1 MNFIKPFSFSA
12 FGPVAAKQLTVD
24 DILAPLQ
31 EAINKFGTLIT
42 QRESS
47 IVDAE
52 RKVVELEEQIVVDE
66 REITRARAAQEKFKS
81 LLN

>member
-1 MNFIKPFSFSA
+1 MFKSFSA
-12 FGPVAAKQLTVD
+12 FGAVAPKQLTVD

-31 EAINKFGTLIT
+31 AAIDKFGTLIT
-42 QRESS
+42 QRETS

-66 REITRARAAQEKFKS
+66 REISRARAAQEKFKS